1 MNHMDAC
8 LGFSLQEKGVSRY
21 GPSWPRTHYGAQ
33 AGLELATT
41 PLPLPPERWNQSRAT
56 TLSKDYLLTS
66 AKTLGTGTPQQKKK
80 GAAGSLVFPARG
92 AWPCPPRHGSPVG
105 IGVHHLGAHLLDAGP
120 AAHDLPASLSGEFFF
135 QLLNPLPQPLH
146 RLGHGWAPG
155 SRRCQP
161 GPPPPPPHAAPLG
174 PRCAAFR
181 IPTTGKEPP
190 GIPVRHVSATPAS
203 LPARRFR

>member
-80 GAAGSLVFPARG
+80 KVPQVAWCSPQEERGPVHPAMD
-92 AWPCPPRHGSPVG
+92 
-105 IGVHHLGAHLLDAGP
+105 HL
-120 AAHDLPASLSGEFFF
+120 
-135 QLLNPLPQPLH
+135 
-146 RLGHGWAPG
+146 
-155 SRRCQP
+155 
-161 GPPPPPPHAAPLG
+161 
-174 PRCAAFR
+174 
-181 IPTTGKEPP
+181 
-190 GIPVRHVSATPAS
+190 
-203 LPARRFR
+203 